1 MADAMRDAILNGF
14 VDQNYSGSEEL
25 GPKILANN
33 QQERI
38 CRLCARNCIVASPLL
53 GRLRLLRKTC

>member
-14 VDQNYSGSEEL
+14 VDQNYLGSEEL
-25 GPKILANN
+25 GPKIFSKR
-33 QQERI
+33 ESG
-38 CRLCARNCIVASPLL
+38 RLCARNCIVASPLF